1 METPADVV
9 ADLFKDYE
17 AADTAENEGL
27 ALESH
32 QTPEFPAIKINQVT
46 SIPQEDFPA
55 IEIEGATSISE
66 AAFLENHSIEENEG
80 EGSGAEAVEITAMQ
94 TEVEEAQQVEEKEQ
108 EAVNEVEEDHV
119 GCGEVVKRELEEG
132 DDGPNEDPN
141 RDNTDSDQE
150 MDPEVA
156 AALKVSCIKDQIFMS
171 LLLSLNHY
179 HSRPH
184 Y

>member
-55 IEIEGATSISE
+55 IEIEEATSISE
-66 AAFLENHSIEENEG
+66 AAFLENPSIEENEG

-94 TEVEEAQQVEEKEQ
+94 TEGEDAQQVEEKEQ
-108 EAVNEVEEDHV
+108 EAVNEVEEDHP
-119 GCGEVVKRELEEG
+119 GIGGLIKRELEEG
-132 DDGPNEDPN
+132 DDVPN
-141 RDNTDSDQE
+141 RDNTDFDSE
-150 MDPEVA
+150 MDPDIA
-156 AALKVSCIKDQIFMS
+156 AALKVNEFDRNV
-171 LLLSLNHY
+171 LD
-179 HSRPH
+179 
-184 Y
+184 

>member
-108 EAVNEVEEDHV
+108 EAVNEVEEDHH
-119 GCGEVVKRELEEG
+119 GIGGLIKRELEEG
-132 DDGPNEDPN
+132 DVVPN
-141 RDNTDSDQE
+141 RDNTDFDSE
-150 MDPEVA
+150 MDPDIA
-156 AALKVSCIKDQIFMS
+156 AALKVNEFERNNFD
-171 LLLSLNHY
+171 
-179 HSRPH
+179 
-184 Y
+184 

>member
-108 EAVNEVEEDHV
+108 EAVNEVEEDHH
-119 GCGEVVKRELEEG
+119 GIGGLIKRELEEG
-132 DDGPNEDPN
+132 DDVPN
-141 RDNTDSDQE
+141 RDNTDFDSE
-150 MDPEVA
+150 MDPDIA
-156 AALKVSCIKDQIFMS
+156 AALKVNEFDRNVF
-171 LLLSLNHY
+171 N
-179 HSRPH
+179 
-184 Y
+184 

>member
-108 EAVNEVEEDHV
+108 EAVNEVEEDHH
-119 GCGEVVKRELEEG
+119 GIGGLIKRELEEG
-132 DDGPNEDPN
+132 DDVPN
-141 RDNTDSDQE
+141 RDNTDFDSE
-150 MDPEVA
+150 MDPDIA
-156 AALKVSCIKDQIFMS
+156 AALKVNEFERNNFD
-171 LLLSLNHY
+171 
-179 HSRPH
+179 
-184 Y
+184 